1 MKNFERRL
9 LPLLHLE
16 VIIGSCHSL
25 ERANSTR
32 NQTKTTLNTLASQ
45 HYEMC
50 CEDCFTCRYLK
61 LGQFNLRARPNV
73 VFDGEDGMDADG
85 LTRELCHMIMATM
98 RDGKGGIILFEGQV
112 DHLIPVHNEQYLA
125 SQYFKYAGQLIAY
138 SFIHGGFG
146 MTGLSRAIAEYLKS
160 DDIDKCLQF
169 LSVEDIPDL
178 DVRQKL
184 KQVLHT

>member
-1 MKNFERRL
+1 
-9 LPLLHLE
+9 
-16 VIIGSCHSL
+16 
-25 ERANSTR
+25 
-32 NQTKTTLNTLASQ
+32 
-45 HYEMC
+45 MC